1 MEKNLFLEFIF
12 LLLNWGLVEDG
23 FDDILGGLD
32 LFLRIKV
39 LLFFPEPFD
48 DNCFMLD

>member
-12 LLLNWGLVEDG
+12 LLFNWWLVEDG

-32 LFLRIKV
+32 FFLRIKV

-48 DNCFMLD
+48 NDFFMLD